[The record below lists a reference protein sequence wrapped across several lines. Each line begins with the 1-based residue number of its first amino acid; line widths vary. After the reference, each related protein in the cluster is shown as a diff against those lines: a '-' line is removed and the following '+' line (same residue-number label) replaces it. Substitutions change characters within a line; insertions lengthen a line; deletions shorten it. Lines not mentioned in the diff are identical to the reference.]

1 MKNFIESIVL
11 NVKIIVAIIMDSL
24 GLEMKTYAGGITTTE
39 LVNRIYNFC
48 EVYSGRVM
56 YPYQG
61 QFSKRIIRS
70 VLENDGAEL
79 TALFSRQSGKCF
91 AKDTEILMI
100 DGSRK
105 KVQDIKVGD
114 YVMTPDSKGARV
126 TALGRG
132 REEMYEVKSRIKNYE
147 SFVVNKS
154 HILSLVTREN
164 TIVSMTVE
172 DYLKE
177 PEWKKKDYY
186 RGYRV
191 GVEYP
196 FRPTEVEPYFLG
208 LWLGDGSN
216 SDVRITTME
225 SEVINYL
232 EDYANRLGL
241 SLRVYA
247 ERGKANSYAITNG
260 NRKYKVTNQL
270 RTYLTQNLYGNK
282 HIPESYLNNSR
293 EVRLKLLAGL
303 IDSDGYKSNAR
314 GKENTLE
321 ISFSVKRLADDTVIL
336 LRSLG
341 YSASVVKKIVVLNG
355 KEFET
360 YRISAYGDFS
370 CVPNIVER
378 KIYKKCKL
386 RENPLTFGFDL
397 IPKGVD
403 DYYGFTIDSDD
414 RLFLLGDY
422 TVTHNTETVAI
433 TVGGL
438 MIILPQLAN
447 MPMFLNDR
455 RLMMFK
461 DGLWV
466 GIFAPSQRQAQT
478 TYGRMKSRMQCKE
491 AQAVLND
498 PDFRLVFTTSN
509 GQTVALSNG
518 SFCTAISASD
528 GSNIEG
534 ESFKFIIL
542 EECFVKGTPILTES
556 GYKCIENISKG
567 DSVYSYNH
575 SLNKVELKRVQRSFS
590 QPLYNRKLVKIKTN
604 TGKEIVCTDNHK
616 IFKSDIGSYVR
627 ADSLQVHDLM
637 LLYVY
642 NTQEEVTLNNVESD
656 DTRNN
661 ARGWMSSISRQ
672 EVFKK
677 SKIGYKSFF
686 KTGRLC
692 LEKVRKGISPLFT
705 RTQNSSKS
713 WKRNSALQ
721 IYYKMFRRIETLL
734 RYVLQRR
741 KETYRNRHLKPN
753 ERGSTSLLV
762 SRRRK
767 YEWDD
772 EHSYTRILNGRE
784 RIVGTMVDQKLR
796 NHSFNTYRQEDKQT
810 LPTIQRGG
818 EEQVSKN
825 GSSLYGSLNDV
836 QNTSYRYSKTL
847 CGVWE
852 TDSTLS
858 PKECGVMFR
867 EMSEDSLQ
875 NLYEGVLQ
883 EEEIVSIEIK
893 VVDEVEVYDLTVED
907 NHNFF
912 ANGLLVHNCQD
923 ISNYKIRKS
932 VHPMGAAYNATI
944 CKIGTATTFKGD
956 FYEAIQRN
964 KQFIKDNPTLVRNH
978 FEYDCDVVARFNP
991 KYAKYLERE
1000 KRSLGESSDEYRMS
1014 YKLEWIISRGM
1025 FVDIQKV
1032 EKECGDEYLGRV
1044 PRDMQATHVVGID
1057 VGGGS
1062 SSNKRYADSTVITV
1076 VEVNWNEPILME
1088 KVTDEE
1094 TGEDIVYTAYNT
1106 YIKDWYE
1113 ISPEIAENY
1122 EEQYHLIKDY
1132 LQNFNVVRVMVDATR
1147 EASLAQRLQAN
1158 LRCEVVP
1165 FVFSSKSKSDIY
1177 KHLQIEINT
1186 GRARF
1191 PRDKETV
1198 ETKEYKKFTQQ
1209 LADLQ
1214 KGYSGSHLVVSHP
1227 DEKGAH
1233 DDYPDSW
1240 CLAVWGTKDQGY
1252 VDNTE
1257 TLNRGEVLN
1266 VHKNTSVFGSKNRFT
1281 ARRR

>member
-1 MKNFIESIVL
+1 MKNFIESMVL
-11 NVKIIVAIIMDSL
+11 NIKIIVAIIMDSL

-91 AKDTEILMI
+91 AKDTEILMY
-100 DGSRK
+100 DGSLK

-126 TALGRG
+126 TALGQG
-132 REEMYEVKSRIKNYE
+132 REEMYGVRSREKNHE

-154 HILSLVTREN
+154 HILSLVNKKGMVEN
-164 TIVSMTVE
+164 ISVE

-177 PEWKKKDYY
+177 PLWKRKDFY

-191 GVEYP
+191 SVDYPHKPVEIDA
-196 FRPTEVEPYFLG
+196 YFLG
-208 LWLGDGSN
+208 LWLGDGN
-216 SDVRITTME
+216 STDVRITTME
-225 SEVINYL
+225 PEVIEYL
-232 EDYANRLGL
+232 NDYSKKFGMQV
-241 SLRVYA
+241 SVYK
-247 ERGKANSYAITNG
+247 EKGKAQTYSITNG
-260 NRKYKVTNQL
+260 NKGNSKNPI
-270 RTYLTQNLYGNK
+270 RTYLKDNLFSNK
-282 HIPESYLNNSR
+282 HIPNEYLINDRNT
-293 EVRLKLLAGL
+293 RLSLLAGL
-303 IDSDGYKSNAR
+303 IDSDGHKSCVK

-321 ISFSVKRLADDTVIL
+321 ITFSNERLSKNVVTL

-341 YSASVVKKIVVLNG
+341 FRTSMKEKKVELNG
-355 KEFET
+355 KIFRAF
-360 YRISAYGDFS
+360 RINSYGDFS
-370 CVPNIVER
+370 CVPNKVER
-378 KIYKKCKL
+378 KKYKKCKL

-397 IPKGVD
+397 IPKGID

-455 RLMMFK
+455 RLKMFR

-542 EECFVKGTPILTES
+542 EE
-556 GYKCIENISKG
+556 
-567 DSVYSYNH
+567 
-575 SLNKVELKRVQRSFS
+575 
-590 QPLYNRKLVKIKTN
+590 
-604 TGKEIVCTDNHK
+604 
-616 IFKSDIGSYVR
+616 
-627 ADSLQVHDLM
+627 
-637 LLYVY
+637 
-642 NTQEEVTLNNVESD
+642 
-656 DTRNN
+656 
-661 ARGWMSSISRQ
+661 
-672 EVFKK
+672 
-677 SKIGYKSFF
+677 
-686 KTGRLC
+686 
-692 LEKVRKGISPLFT
+692 
-705 RTQNSSKS
+705 
-713 WKRNSALQ
+713 
-721 IYYKMFRRIETLL
+721 
-734 RYVLQRR
+734 
-741 KETYRNRHLKPN
+741 
-753 ERGSTSLLV
+753 
-762 SRRRK
+762 
-767 YEWDD
+767 
-772 EHSYTRILNGRE
+772 
-784 RIVGTMVDQKLR
+784 
-796 NHSFNTYRQEDKQT
+796 
-810 LPTIQRGG
+810 
-818 EEQVSKN
+818 
-825 GSSLYGSLNDV
+825 
-836 QNTSYRYSKTL
+836 
-847 CGVWE
+847 
-852 TDSTLS
+852 
-858 PKECGVMFR
+858 
-867 EMSEDSLQ
+867 
-875 NLYEGVLQ
+875 
-883 EEEIVSIEIK
+883 
-893 VVDEVEVYDLTVED
+893 
-907 NHNFF
+907 
-912 ANGLLVHNCQD
+912 CQD

-1062 SSNKRYADSTVITV
+1062 SSNKKYADSTVITV
-1076 VEVNWNEPILME
+1076 VEVNWNEPVLME
-1088 KVTDEE
+1088 KTTDDE

-1106 YIKDWYE
+1106 YIKDWCE
-1113 ISPEIAENY
+1113 IRPEIAENY
-1122 EEQYHLIKDY
+1122 EEQYQMIMEY
-1132 LQNFNVVRVMVDATR
+1132 LKNFNVVRIVIDATR
-1147 EASLAQRLQAN
+1147 ESSLAQRIQAN
-1158 LRCEVVP
+1158 MRCEVIP

-1191 PRDKETV
+1191 PRDRDTIV
-1198 ETKEYKKFTQQ
+1198 TSEYRKFTQQ

-1240 CLAVWGTKDQGY
+1240 CLAVWGTRDQGY

-1257 TLNRGEVLN
+1257 TLNRGEVLS

>member
-1 MKNFIESIVL
+1 MKNFIRYINL
-11 NVKIIVAIIMDSL
+11 TVKIIVAYILDFFDVL
-24 GLEMKTYAGGITTTE
+24 KKADAGKITTTE

-91 AKDTEILMI
+91 AKDTEILMF

-114 YVMTPDSKGARV
+114 YVMTPNSKGARV

-132 REEMYEVKSRIKNYE
+132 REEMFEVRPKDLGYK

-154 HILSLVTREN
+154 HILSLRDDKGTVRN
-164 TIVSMTVE
+164 ISVE
-172 DYLKE
+172 DYIRQPLKNY
-177 PEWKKKDYY
+177 K
-186 RGYRV
+186 GYRV
-191 GVEYP
+191 SVDYP
-196 FRPTEVEPYFLG
+196 AKSVSIYPYFFGRFLTRHIRIPISYLRNCRQVRLRLLKGIIDSDLCRIFKKDFLG
-208 LWLGDGSN
+208 LSFKK
-216 SDVRITTME
+216 E
-225 SEVINYL
+225 
-232 EDYANRLGL
+232 
-241 SLRVYA
+241 
-247 ERGKANSYAITNG
+247 
-260 NRKYKVTNQL
+260 
-270 RTYLTQNLYGNK
+270 
-282 HIPESYLNNSR
+282 
-293 EVRLKLLAGL
+293 LLAK
-303 IDSDGYKSNAR
+303 D
-314 GKENTLE
+314 TLE
-321 ISFSVKRLADDTVIL
+321 L

-341 YSASVVKKIVVLNG
+341 FKTSIEKIIVEKNG
-355 KEFET
+355 KQFRIFELK
-360 YRISAYGDFS
+360 SFGDFS
-370 CVPNIVER
+370 CILDKQEEKYNEGVRVS
-378 KIYKKCKL
+378 
-386 RENPLTFGFDL
+386 TFDFDL
-397 IPKGVD
+397 IPKGID
-403 DYYGFTIDSDD
+403 DYYGFTIDGDD

-455 RLMMFK
+455 RLMMFR

-542 EECFVKGTPILTES
+542 EEC
-556 GYKCIENISKG
+556 
-567 DSVYSYNH
+567 
-575 SLNKVELKRVQRSFS
+575 
-590 QPLYNRKLVKIKTN
+590 
-604 TGKEIVCTDNHK
+604 
-616 IFKSDIGSYVR
+616 
-627 ADSLQVHDLM
+627 
-637 LLYVY
+637 
-642 NTQEEVTLNNVESD
+642 
-656 DTRNN
+656 
-661 ARGWMSSISRQ
+661 
-672 EVFKK
+672 
-677 SKIGYKSFF
+677 
-686 KTGRLC
+686 
-692 LEKVRKGISPLFT
+692 
-705 RTQNSSKS
+705 
-713 WKRNSALQ
+713 
-721 IYYKMFRRIETLL
+721 
-734 RYVLQRR
+734 
-741 KETYRNRHLKPN
+741 
-753 ERGSTSLLV
+753 
-762 SRRRK
+762 
-767 YEWDD
+767 
-772 EHSYTRILNGRE
+772 
-784 RIVGTMVDQKLR
+784 
-796 NHSFNTYRQEDKQT
+796 
-810 LPTIQRGG
+810 
-818 EEQVSKN
+818 
-825 GSSLYGSLNDV
+825 
-836 QNTSYRYSKTL
+836 
-847 CGVWE
+847 
-852 TDSTLS
+852 
-858 PKECGVMFR
+858 
-867 EMSEDSLQ
+867 
-875 NLYEGVLQ
+875 
-883 EEEIVSIEIK
+883 
-893 VVDEVEVYDLTVED
+893 
-907 NHNFF
+907 
-912 ANGLLVHNCQD
+912 QD

-964 KQFIKDNPTLVRNH
+964 KQFIKDNPTAIRNH

-1062 SSNKRYADSTVITV
+1062 SSNKKYADSTVITV
-1076 VEVNWNEPILME
+1076 VEVNWNEPVLME
-1088 KVTDEE
+1088 KTTDDE

-1106 YIKDWYE
+1106 YIKDWCE
-1113 ISPEIAENY
+1113 IRPEIAENY
-1122 EEQYHLIKDY
+1122 EEQYQMIMEY
-1132 LQNFNVVRVMVDATR
+1132 LKNFNVVRIVIDATR
-1147 EASLAQRLQAN
+1147 ESSLAQRIQAN
-1158 LRCEVVP
+1158 MRCEVIP

-1191 PRDKETV
+1191 PRDRDTIV
-1198 ETKEYKKFTQQ
+1198 TSEYRKFTQQ

-1240 CLAVWGTKDQGY
+1240 CLAVWGTRDQGY

-1257 TLNRGEVLN
+1257 TLNRGEVLS